1 MRTTFTRLAI
11 AIVFAAA
18 AWLSWSEAK
27 FADRIGDARQ
37 QIVTLRHSDV
47 AADLSGG
54 TTLSDYLPHQR
65 RLSQEARL
73 AKSTVSYWLG
83 RYDAVSA
90 DADADADDED
100 VDAEILLIAA
110 NAAFRDAQ
118 HDPGAGTAAVQRLD
132 GVLNAYA
139 SALKALPQGSKALG
153 AEALAKA
160 AAYNYEFVARYRDQ
174 LARSQGKGSKP
185 RGGPSLGADSSAVA
199 SAKAAAAAMAGDLP
213 IGPTIHGRPG
223 GPPPEAKM
231 EELQMLA
238 PMEYGDREAQ
248 PEATPGGKRERKG

>member
-1 MRTTFTRLAI
+1 MRTIFIRLAI
-11 AIVFAAA
+11 AIVFAVA

-37 QIVTLRHSDV
+37 QIVTLRYSDV
-47 AADLSGG
+47 AADLAGG
-54 TTLSDYLPHQR
+54 TTLSDYLPQQR
-65 RLSQEARL
+65 RLPEEARL
-73 AKSTVSYWLG
+73 AKSTVAYWLG
-83 RYDAVSA
+83 RYDDVSGG
-90 DADADADDED
+90 ADDGD
-100 VDAEILLIAA
+100 VDAEALLIVA

-118 HDPGAGTAAVQRLD
+118 RDPAAGPAAVQRLD

-139 SALKALPQGSKALG
+139 SALKASPRNV
-153 AEALAKA
+153 E
-160 AAYNYEFVARYRDQ
+160 AAYNYEFVARFRDQ
-174 LARSQGKGSKP
+174 VARSQGKGSKP
-185 RGGPSLGADSSAVA
+185 RSVPSTPT
-199 SAKAAAAAMAGDLP
+199 MAGDLP
-213 IGPTIHGRPG
+213 AGATIHGRPG

>member
-1 MRTTFTRLAI
+1 MRTTFIRLAI
-11 AIVFAAA
+11 AIVFAVA

-37 QIVTLRHSDV
+37 QIVTLRYSDV

-54 TTLSDYLPHQR
+54 TTLSDYLPQQR
-65 RLSQEARL
+65 RLSEEARL
-73 AKSTVSYWLG
+73 AKSTVAYWLG
-83 RYDAVSA
+83 RYDDVSA
-90 DADADADDED
+90 DVDDEE
-100 VDAEILLIAA
+100 VDAEALLIVA
-110 NAAFRDAQ
+110 NAAFREAQ
-118 HDPGAGTAAVQRLD
+118 RDPAAGPAAVQRLD

-139 SALKALPQGSKALG
+139 SALKASPRNV
-153 AEALAKA
+153 E

-174 LARSQGKGSKP
+174 VARTQGKGSKP
-185 RGGPSLGADSSAVA
+185 RSVP
-199 SAKAAAAAMAGDLP
+199 AATTMAGDLP
-213 IGPTIHGRPG
+213 AGPTIHGRPG